1 MSRPMVL
8 WHSRAGGG
16 AVHSINSRL
25 MHRSKRRSFNHLI
38 GGREQH
44 RRHGEA
50 ERLRGLEIDDKFE
63 LGRLLNGKIGWIGA
77 LQDAIHIVSTTPE
90 HCWVTRPIGYE
101 TADADELL
109 GPIQGRNFA
118 R

>member
-1 MSRPMVL
+1 MSEKCHKRTHAPQQIASLFDRLVG
-8 WHSRAGGG
+8 AGQ
-16 AVHSINSRL
+16 
-25 MHRSKRRSFNHLI
+25 KRRW
-38 GGREQH
+38 
-44 RRHGEA
+44 HGEA

-101 TADADELL
+101 TRLKSENGDRTIRFP
-109 GPIQGRNFA
+109 G
-118 R
+118 